1 MVNVAINWKQKFSWV
16 WWCCKIVLTSYLL
29 LYTSSAT
36 AQPAEELLK
45 KVKAKMDKVNDY
57 IATGKMKTDV
67 VFIKAPIANI
77 KSYFKK
83 PNRFAI
89 KRDGGV
95 SLLPKGGVS
104 VNVSSLLLTEDYT
117 AIDAGQTT
125 IAGVPLRIIKLL
137 PLSETSDVVLTT
149 MYIDEKNLLIRKA
162 STTTKDNGTYDM
174 EMQFG
179 KYADWGLPDKVI
191 FSFNTKDY
199 KLPKGITLEYDDGT
213 KKPELPKNKKGRVE
227 ISYSSYIINKGVTD
241 EMLK

>member
-1 MVNVAINWKQKFSWV
+1 MKNKFSIKSLLS
-16 WWCCKIVLTSYLL
+16 KIVFTSCLIFL
-29 LYTSSAT
+29 VSSLKAQT
-36 AQPAEELLK
+36 ADELIS
-45 KVKAKMDKVNDY
+45 KVKAKMDKVTDY

-104 VNVSSLLLTEDYT
+104 VNVSSLLLTDSYT
-117 AIDAGQTT
+117 AIDAGKGTV
-125 IAGVPLRIIKLL
+125 AGTAVRIIKLL

-149 MYIDEKNLLIRKA
+149 MYIDEKNLLIRKS
-162 STTTKDNGTYDM
+162 STTTKENGTFDM

-199 KLPKGITLEYDDGT
+199 KLPKGITLEYDDGS
-213 KKPELPKNKKGRVE
+213 KKPELPKNKKGKVE
-227 ISYSSYIINKGVTD
+227 ITYSSYVINKGVTD
-241 EMLK
+241 AMLK

>member
-1 MVNVAINWKQKFSWV
+1 MTLLHKKRNQV
-16 WWCCKIVLTSYLL
+16 KIVSVVLVLTSFFLL
-29 LYTSSAT
+29 LTSFRKELT
-36 AQPAEELLK
+36 ADELLK

-57 IATGKMKTDV
+57 VATGKMKTDV

-77 KSYFKK
+77 KSYYKK

-117 AIDAGQTT
+117 AIDAGKTT
-125 IAGVPLRIIKLL
+125 LGTTAVRIIKLL
-137 PLSETSDVVLTT
+137 PLSEKSDVVLTT
-149 MYIDEKNLLIRKA
+149 MYVDEANLLIRKA
-162 STTTKDNGTYDM
+162 STTTKENGTFDM

-179 KYADWGLPDKVI
+179 KYAEWGLPDKVL

-199 KLPKGITLEYDDGT
+199 KLPKGITLEYDDGS
-213 KKPELPKNKKGRVE
+213 KKPELPKNKKGKVE
-227 ISYSSYIINKGVTD
+227 ITYSSYVINKGVSD
-241 EMLK
+241 AMLK

>member
-1 MVNVAINWKQKFSWV
+1 MKLFTITTIRIKTVPVILVLASFFLL
-16 WWCCKIVLTSYLL
+16 LTSFRKEL
-29 LYTSSAT
+29 T
-36 AQPAEELLK
+36 ADELLK

-57 IATGKMKTDV
+57 VATGKMKTDV

-77 KSYFKK
+77 KSYYKK

-117 AIDAGQTT
+117 AIDAGKTILGTT
-125 IAGVPLRIIKLL
+125 AVRIIKLL
-137 PLSETSDVVLTT
+137 PTSDKSDVVLTT
-149 MYIDEKNLLIRKA
+149 MYIDEANFLIRKA
-162 STTTKDNGTYDM
+162 STTTKENGTYDM

-179 KYADWGLPDKVI
+179 KYAEWGLPDKVM

-213 KKPELPKNKKGRVE
+213 KRPELPKNKKGRVE
-227 ISYSSYIINKGVTD
+227 ITYSAYVINKGVT
-241 EMLK
+241 EAMLK